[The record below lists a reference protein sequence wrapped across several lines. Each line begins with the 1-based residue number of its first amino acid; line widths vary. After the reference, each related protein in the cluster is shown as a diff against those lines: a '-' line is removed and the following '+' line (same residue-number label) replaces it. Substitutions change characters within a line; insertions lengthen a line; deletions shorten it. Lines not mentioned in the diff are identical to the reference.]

1 MTIEKKLGRI
11 NKRLAAIEKQMKASA
26 SSFLTGELEVGEL
39 EFEDGLMDRIDA
51 RLQAIMMALNIE
63 ELQGLRT
70 DANGNWMTLERKLAQ
85 EQGLDAPSLREAAA
99 AYAHEAWA
107 GWMRYLFTQGHGLTA
122 ITQAGPEPSWIM
134 RPDAYARWQ
143 RQMNTPFHSLPLE
156 ERQSDFDEADK
167 ILGIIARLG
176 PKVK

>member
-11 NKRLAAIEKQMKASA
+11 NKRLAAIEKQMEASA
-26 SSFLTGELEVGEL
+26 SSFLTAELEVGEL
-39 EFEDGLMDRIDA
+39 EFEDGLLDRIDT
-51 RLQAIMMALNIE
+51 RLQAIMVALNIE

-85 EQGLDAPSLREAAA
+85 EQGLDAPSLREKAA

-122 ITQAGPEPSWIM
+122 ITQEGPQPSWVM
-134 RPDAYARWQ
+134 RPEAYARWL
-143 RQMNTPFHSLPLE
+143 RQMNTPYADLPE
-156 ERQSDFDEADK
+156 NEKASDRQEADK
-167 ILGIIARLG
+167 ILALLNPMGAW
-176 PKVK
+176 

>member
-1 MTIEKKLGRI
+1 MTIEKKLERI
-11 NKRLAAIEKQMKASA
+11 NKRLAAIEEQMKASA
-26 SSFLTGELEVGEL
+26 SSFLTAELEVGEL
-39 EFEDGLMDRIDA
+39 EFGQDHLERIEA
-51 RLQAIMMALNIE
+51 RLIAIMMAMNIE
-63 ELQGLRT
+63 EMHGLQQ

-122 ITQAGPEPSWIM
+122 VTQAGPEPSWIM

-143 RQMNTPFHSLPLE
+143 RQMNTPYADLPE
-156 ERQSDFDEADK
+156 NEKASDRKEADK
-167 ILGIIARLG
+167 ILALLNPMGAW
-176 PKVK
+176 